1 MKRPTI
7 RDIARAAGVSPTAV
21 SFALNGKPGIS
32 TATRERILDA
42 ANAMGWSPNPVA
54 RALSISRSHA
64 VGLVIPRPKSSHS
77 SERFFFHFMLGLQ
90 GTLAGA
96 DLGLMTHMAT
106 SEDDELEVYRKWWV
120 QRRVDGVIA
129 LDPRQNDPRNTLL
142 HDIGMPAVFVGDSL
156 PHSGAV
162 MAQDAEMMR
171 VIAEHLCERGK
182 TSWAYICGRTS
193 KTHIRRR
200 LEALTAYAH
209 EHGVHLRVVAETE
222 FTEHSGYIETNRLL
236 ASRDVPQALIFE
248 NEILALGGVQAL
260 GDNDMKPGRDV
271 FVVSCE
277 DSAICRIVTPTISAI
292 DRNPSTL
299 GQHAAQVMIDILE
312 GAEPYTLQEDV
323 PHLIVR
329 ASSVGNKD

>member
-32 TATRERILDA
+32 TATRERILA
-42 ANAMGWSPNPVA
+42 TANAMGWTPNPLA
-54 RALSISRSHA
+54 RALSISRAHA

-77 SERFFFHFMLGLQ
+77 SERFFFNFMLGLQ

-96 DLGLMTHMAT
+96 DLGLVTHMST
-106 SEDDELEVYRKWWV
+106 SDEDELEVYRRWWG

-129 LDPRQNDPRNTLL
+129 LDPRHNDPRDAFL
-142 HDIGMPAVFVGDSL
+142 HEIGMPAVFVGDVL

-162 MAQDAEMMR
+162 IGQDAGMMT
-171 VIAEHLCERGK
+171 VIAEHLHERGK
-182 TSWAYICGRTS
+182 TSWAYVCGRTS
-193 KTHIRRR
+193 KTHIRHRV
-200 LEALTAYAH
+200 EALTAYAQ
-209 EHGVHLRVVAETE
+209 EHGVTLQVAAETE

-236 ASRDVPQALIFE
+236 ASTQVPQAFIYE
-248 NEILALGGVQAL
+248 NEILALGGIQAL
-260 GDNDMKPGRDV
+260 TDNDVKPGRDV

-277 DSAICRIVTPTISAI
+277 DSAICRIVTPAISAI
-292 DRNPSTL
+292 DRDPSTL
-299 GQHAAQVMIDILE
+299 GQHAAQVLVDMLE
-312 GAEPYTLQEDV
+312 GAEPYTVHEGV

-329 ASSVGNKD
+329 ASSAGNRD